1 MQCIVVF
8 RSCHI
13 ILVLSTIAGK
23 SAVDL
28 EATSQPNYQYL
39 HLPRQFTI
47 QQYFESSLIPLLN
60 NIQILNDIQIQWYH
74 NGTAVDVLRTNTS
87 WKTQGERLT
96 LSLTI
101 FNTSERMDLGLYEGV
116 VTVDI
121 THLFLS
127 TGHFDYYHYV
137 AGYLNIGSF
146 FQVASCQVVILQ
158 YGMLKWLYCS

>member
-60 NIQILNDIQIQWYH
+60 NIQIQWYH
-74 NGTAVDVLRTNTS
+74 NSTAVDGSRTNS
-87 WKTQGERLT
+87 SLESQGERLT
-96 LSLTI
+96 LSLTA
-101 FNTSERMDLGLYEGV
+101 FNTSEGMDLGLYEGV
-116 VTVDI
+116 VYVDI
-121 THLFLS
+121 THLYSS
-127 TGHFDYYHYV
+127 TGHSFDYFLYV

-146 FQVASCQVVILQ
+146 FQVASFQVVLLQ
-158 YGMLKWLYCS
+158 YGMLKWLYCP